1 MIEHSDKDDDI
12 WIYLPALK
20 KVRRLVSSNKKDSF
34 VGTDFTYEDVIG
46 QKVEEWNHRLVK
58 EEKCKSDG
66 PAPPDRAR
74 GGGASEDQPSVSPH
88 GPPRT
93 NDNQTCYVIE
103 SLPKNDAVKSNSGYG
118 KRTTWIRKD
127 NFVMIKGEI
136 LDQSLQP
143 LKTFNFTDV
152 QLVDPAREKW
162 QQMRLE
168 AANIQTGHRTVIQ
181 FENFKANQKIKD
193 DFFTTRYMEREP

>member
-1 MIEHSDKDDDI
+1 MQPVVASEGERRDKAGA
-12 WIYLPALK
+12 PSSSAAES
-20 KVRRLVSSNKKDSF
+20 VR
-34 VGTDFTYEDVIG
+34 
-46 QKVEEWNHRLVK
+46 
-58 EEKCKSDG
+58 
-66 PAPPDRAR
+66 PPDS
-74 GGGASEDQPSVSPH
+74 ASDSPH
-88 GPPRT
+88 GSPNI
-93 NDNQTCYVIE
+93 NDGQICYIIE
-103 SLPKNDAVKSNSGYG
+103 SLPKNETVKSNSGYG

-127 NFVMIKGEI
+127 NFVMIRGEV

-152 QLVDPAREKW
+152 QLVDPARGKW

-181 FENFKANQKIKD
+181 FNNFKANQNIKD